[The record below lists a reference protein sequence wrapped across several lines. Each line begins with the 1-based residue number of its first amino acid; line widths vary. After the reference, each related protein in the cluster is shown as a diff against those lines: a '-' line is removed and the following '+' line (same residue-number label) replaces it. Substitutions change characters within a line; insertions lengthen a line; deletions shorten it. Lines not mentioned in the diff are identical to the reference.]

1 MRNHDKS
8 RNVAGN
14 HATKERE
21 AKMAP
26 GDGTIALEASALYRD
41 ALVWDMVVPIHAEVG
56 NSFALSERFR
66 AAGFSYIS
74 FTIAGDDTNLSEATK
89 RLAVARAQI
98 LAAPDR
104 FVLVETCADIL
115 AAKRQGKLA
124 IGLHFEGTRAF
135 ERREDMIEVFYKL
148 GIRQTNLAFNKTN
161 SVGGG
166 CIEPVDPG
174 LTRFGVKF
182 VEELR
187 RVGMLI
193 DLSHTGRR
201 TGLQVMDSSSIPTI
215 FSHSNPVAVHDHYR
229 NLTDEQIR
237 ACAATGGVIGISG
250 SSGYLGDPLAS
261 NETIFRCI
269 DYVAQLVGPDHVG
282 LGLDYCD
289 SPDLVMRFI
298 AERPEEWT
306 PVSGKKWDPLRFAP
320 PEQVPSLVEHM
331 LRRGYR
337 EAQVRGVLGLN
348 FLRVMQAV
356 WK

>member
-1 MRNHDKS
+1 MTLG
-8 RNVAGN
+8 AGLS
-14 HATKERE
+14 
-21 AKMAP
+21 
-26 GDGTIALEASALYRD
+26 GDGRRSAAALYRD
-41 ALVWDMVVPIHAEVG
+41 AIVWDMVVPIHAEVG
-56 NSFALSERFR
+56 NSFALAERY
-66 AAGFSYIS
+66 ATAGFSFIS

-89 RLAVARAQI
+89 RLAAARSQI
-98 LAAPDR
+98 LAEPDKYI
-104 FVLVETCADIL
+104 LVESCADIL
-115 AAKRQGKLA
+115 TAKSQGKLA

-135 ERREDMIEVFYKL
+135 ERRMDMIEVFYKL

-174 LTRFGVKF
+174 LTRFGLKF

-201 TGLQVMDSSSIPTI
+201 TGLQVMESAAIPVI
-215 FSHSNPVAVHDHYR
+215 FSHSNPVAIHDHYR

-237 ACAATGGVIGISG
+237 ACAATGGVVGISG
-250 SSGYLGDPLAS
+250 SSGYLGDPAAS

-269 DYVAQLVGPDHVG
+269 DYVSQLVGPDHVG

-289 SPDLVMRFI
+289 SPELLMQFI
-298 AERPEEWT
+298 AERPEEWMPT
-306 PVSGKKWDPLRFAP
+306 GARKLEPLRFAP
-320 PEQVPSLVEHM
+320 PEQVPGLVEHM
-331 LRRGYR
+331 LQHGYS
-337 EAQVRGVLGLN
+337 ETQLRGVLGLN
-348 FLRVMQAV
+348 FLRVMESV